1 MAGGQAQMR
10 ICPTCNGKG
19 WKMEAKKRMVGNPK
33 KGGRVQTVQEKNP
46 CPQCGW
52 SGWVPA

>member
-1 MAGGQAQMR
+1 MR

-19 WKMEAKKRMVGNPK
+19 WKMEPKKRVKGNK
-33 KGGRVQTVQEKNP
+33 VQTVMEKNP